1 MDIRTDDLSGAAI
14 QALVQAHVE
23 DAYLYSPPENVYA
36 LDLDALRQPGIT
48 FWSAWE
54 GDALL
59 GCGALK
65 QLSAD
70 HAELKSMRTARAHLR
85 KGVARALVLHI
96 LAHAQSLGVARVNL
110 ETGTH
115 AAFAPAKALYASLG
129 FVECGPFEGYVLDP
143 HSLFMRQ
150 NLSPDYTA

>member
-1 MDIRTDDLSGAAI
+1 MDIRVDDLNGAAI
-14 QALVQAHVE
+14 QALIRAHVE

-96 LAHAQSLGVARVNL
+96 LAHAKSLGLARVSL

-115 AAFAPAKALYASLG
+115 VAFAPAKALYASLG

-143 HSLFMRQ
+143 HSLFMRKI
-150 NLSPDYTA
+150 LSPG